1 MKAKRIPY
9 PAGVPY
15 PATKR
20 QLIRQLK
27 RQQMWND
34 AVKKA
39 KALKA
44 GFCITADDA
53 SRAQL

>member
-1 MKAKRIPY
+1 MKSKAKP
-9 PAGVPY
+9 
-15 PATKR
+15 TKR
-20 QLIRQLK
+20 QLVRQLK

-44 GFCITADDA
+44 GFCITADNA
-53 SRAQL
+53 SRTQL